1 MGVKEAQVYVDSQ
14 LIFDGIVDKGCAN
27 QVFDYAC
34 KIKVPANAH
43 SQAACGYCSAVASVF
58 KPTQQHDD
66 TKKSR
71 EVRASVVEHRKTERR
86 QDKEVSASKSE
97 VFTQSAA
104 NPDADPSRSRSEMGS
119 NSRPLPKPIR
129 TSNPNNK
136 PDVGLPA
143 DSVSASVAKKSHS
156 SSSSQAPIHKASVTK
171 SDKFEL
177 SQMEVA
183 TSSDHLRYSEG
194 HQHSDEHGLGKSHGK
209 KSTCG
214 YCIALNAE
222 NLMQNISSECF
233 ICHTLQIVLGLVIGK
248 QNTDVARWLPT

>member
-1 MGVKEAQVYVDSQ
+1 MGVKEALVYVDSQ
-14 LIFDGIVDKGCAN
+14 PIFDGIVDKGCAN

-43 SQAACGYCSAVASVF
+43 SQTACGYCSAVASVF
-58 KPTQQHDD
+58 KPMQSHDD

-86 QDKEVSASKSE
+86 QDKDVSASKSE

-104 NPDADPSRSRSEMGS
+104 SANTDPSRSRSEMGS

-136 PDVGLPA
+136 PDIGLPA
-143 DSVSASVAKKSHS
+143 ESVSASVAKKSHS
-156 SSSSQAPIHKASVTK
+156 SSGSNQAPVHKASVTK

-209 KSTCG
+209 
-214 YCIALNAE
+214 
-222 NLMQNISSECF
+222 SSCVA
-233 ICHTLQIVLGLVIGK
+233 IVL
-248 QNTDVARWLPT
+248 Q